1 MITPVLSILVISHNQ
16 RELLRRCM
24 DSLFAQ
30 KIRVPFEIVI
40 SDDRSS
46 DGTWQLI
53 QQYESEFPAMQPNG
67 EYWIPQVVGTQCNSN
82 DCFPINV
89 SERCGWNKLNVYQHA
104 RGKYFVNIDADDY
117 LKSDD
122 VYQLQIDMLEAH
134 PECAM
139 CMQDVWQVNDGA
151 ALDTG
156 FRWPSFGKLKHGTI
170 LTEKDIITQYRA
182 LNQAYMIR
190 RHPEIDC
197 AILYGKYFDDTIITL
212 HHLHF
217 GKCVYVDRADYVW
230 VKYNTS
236 ITCTLRGDDELVE
249 YALLPLHHT
258 FCFPCFLDIFMQDGL
273 PQFIHMFKVLA
284 EKNYQPE
291 LTERSLLSIQHS
303 PGRIYRLLENIT
315 WSKKLQLRVIR
326 LLLLLFKKLNCK
338 NYNLLFRLMI
348 GRKV

>member
-30 KIRVPFEIVI
+30 KIRVPFEIVM

-53 QQYESEFPAMQPNG
+53 WQYQNEYSEMQPNG
-67 EYWIPQVVGTQCNSN
+67 EYWIPQVVGVQCNSDECN
-82 DCFPINV
+82 PLNV

-122 VYQLQIDMLEAH
+122 IYQLQIDMLEAH
-134 PECAM
+134 QECAM
-139 CMQDVWQVNDGA
+139 CMQDVWQVNEGA

-156 FRWPSFGKLKHGTI
+156 FRWPSCGKINHGDI
-170 LTEKDIITQYRA
+170 LSEKDIITRYRA

-197 AILYGKYFDDTIITL
+197 ATLYGKYFDDTIITL
-212 HHLHF
+212 HHLQF
-217 GKCVYVDRADYVW
+217 GKCVYIDRADYVW

-236 ITCTLRGDDELVE
+236 ITGTLKGDDELVE
-249 YALLPLHHT
+249 YALLPLHHAHYIH
-258 FCFPCFLDIFMQDGL
+258 CFLDIFMQDGL

-284 EKNYQPE
+284 EKNYQPM

-303 PGRIYRLLENIT
+303 KGRIYRMIENINHLN
-315 WSKKLQLRVIR
+315 KKR
-326 LLLLLFKKLNCK
+326 LKIMRLILLLFEK
-338 NYNLLFRLMI
+338 YNLKQYRLLYKYMV
-348 GRKV
+348 G

>member
-24 DSLFAQ
+24 DSLLAQ

-67 EYWIPQVVGTQCNSN
+67 EYWTPQVVGTQCNSN
-82 DCFPINV
+82 ECFPLNV

-122 VYQLQIDMLEAH
+122 IYQLQIDMLEAH

-230 VKYNTS
+230 VRYNTS
-236 ITCTLRGDDELVE
+236 ITATLRGDDELVE
-249 YALLPLHHT
+249 YALLPLHHAHYL
-258 FCFPCFLDIFMQDGL
+258 PMFLDLFMQDGL
-273 PQFIHMFKVLA
+273 NVFIHCFKEMA
-284 EKNYQPE
+284 AKNYRLN
-291 LTERSLLSIQHS
+291 LTDRSLLSIKHTE
-303 PGRIYRLLENIT
+303 GRIYRLLERNT
-315 WSKKLQLRVIR
+315 WCHRLQLR
-326 LLLLLFKKLNCK
+326 LLRVALLLFKKLHRK
-338 NYNLLFRLMI
+338 NYQFLYRLMV
-348 GRKV
+348 G

>member
-1 MITPVLSILVISHNQ
+1 MHNPILSILVISHNQ
-16 RELLRRCM
+16 RELLRRCV
-24 DSLFAQ
+24 DSLLAQ
-30 KIRVPFEIVI
+30 KIRVPHEIVI

-53 QQYESEFPAMQPNG
+53 QEYVATYTEIQQNG
-67 EYWIPQVVGTQCNSN
+67 EYWTPQVVGCQCNS
-82 DCFPINV
+82 DECDPLNV

-122 VYQLQIDMLEAH
+122 IYQLQIDMLEAH

-156 FRWPSFGKLKHGTI
+156 FCWPSYGKLSDGNI
-170 LTEKDIITQYRA
+170 LSEKDIITDYRA
-182 LNQAYMIR
+182 VNPCYMIR
-190 RHPEIDC
+190 RHPEVDC
-197 AILYGKYFDDTIITL
+197 AVLYGKHFDDTIITL
-212 HHLHF
+212 HHLQF

-230 VKYNTS
+230 VRYESS
-236 ITCTLRGDDELVE
+236 ITKTLKGDDELVE
-249 YALLPLHHT
+249 YALLPLHHAKYI
-258 FCFPCFLDIFMQDGL
+258 PCFLDIFMEDGL
-273 PQFIHMFKVLA
+273 QQFIHMFKVLA
-284 EKNYQPE
+284 EKNYQPI

-303 PGRIYRLLENIT
+303 QGRIYRLLENIT

-338 NYNLLFRLMI
+338 NYKFLYRLMI
-348 GRKV
+348 G

>member
-1 MITPVLSILVISHNQ
+1 MYNPILSILVISHNQ

-24 DSLFAQ
+24 DSLLVQ

-53 QQYESEFPAMQPNG
+53 QEYESEYPTMLQNG
-67 EYWIPQVVGTQCNSN
+67 EFWTPQVVGMQCNSN
-82 DCFPINV
+82 ECDPLNV

-122 VYQLQIDMLEAH
+122 IYQLQLDTLEAH

-139 CMQDVWQVNDGA
+139 CMQDIWQINDGA
-151 ALDTG
+151 AIETG
-156 FRWPSFGKLKHGTI
+156 IRWPSSGELSHETI
-170 LTEKDIITQYRA
+170 LSEKDIITRYRA

-190 RHPEIDC
+190 RHPEVDC
-197 AILYGKYFDDTIITL
+197 AALYGKYFDDTIITQ
-212 HHLHF
+212 HHLQF

-236 ITCTLRGDDELVE
+236 ITGTLNGDD
-249 YALLPLHHT
+249 ALLEYGLLQLHHARYIPQ
-258 FCFPCFLDIFMQDGL
+258 FMDIFMEDGL
-273 PQFIHMFKVLA
+273 QQFIHMFKVLA
-284 EKNYQPE
+284 EKNYQPI

-303 PGRIYRLLENIT
+303 QGRIYRLLENIT
-315 WSKKLQLRVIR
+315 WSSKLQLRVIR

-338 NYNLLFRLMI
+338 NYKFLYRLMI
-348 GRKV
+348 G

>member
-1 MITPVLSILVISHNQ
+1 MSTPILSILVISHNQ

-24 DSLFAQ
+24 TSLLAQ

-53 QQYESEFPAMQPNG
+53 QEYESGYPAMQLNG
-67 EYWIPQVVGTQCNSN
+67 EYWTPQVVGTQCNSN
-82 DCFPINV
+82 ECFPLNV

-122 VYQLQIDMLEAH
+122 IYQLQIDMLEAH

-139 CMQDVWQVNDGA
+139 CMQDVWQVNDGV

-156 FRWPSFGKLKHGTI
+156 FCWPSYGKLSDGNI
-170 LTEKDIITQYRA
+170 LSEKDIITDYRA
-182 LNQAYMIR
+182 VNPCYMIR
-190 RHPEIDC
+190 RHSEVDC
-197 AILYGKYFDDTIITL
+197 AVLYGKHFDDTIITL
-212 HHLHF
+212 HHLQF

-230 VKYNTS
+230 VRYESS
-236 ITCTLRGDDELVE
+236 ITKTLKGDDELVE
-249 YALLPLHHT
+249 YALLPLHHAKYI
-258 FCFPCFLDIFMQDGL
+258 PCFLDIFMQDGL
-273 PQFIHMFKVLA
+273 LHFIHMFKVLA

-303 PGRIYRLLENIT
+303 QGRIYRLLENII

-338 NYNLLFRLMI
+338 NYKFLYRLMI
-348 GRKV
+348 G

>member
-1 MITPVLSILVISHNQ
+1 MHNPLLSILVISHNQ

-24 DSLFAQ
+24 NSLLAQ
-30 KIRVPFEIVI
+30 KIRVPHEIVI
-40 SDDRSS
+40 SDDRST

-53 QQYESEFPAMQPNG
+53 QEYAATYTTMQQIG
-67 EYWIPQVVGTQCNSN
+67 DYWTPQVVGCQCNSN
-82 DCFPINV
+82 ECNPLNV

-122 VYQLQIDMLEAH
+122 IYQLQIDMLEAH

-139 CMQDVWQVNDGA
+139 CMQDIWQVNDGDSIDNA
-151 ALDTG
+151 H
-156 FRWPSFGKLKHGTI
+156 RWPSYGKIQHG
-170 LTEKDIITQYRA
+170 DIISEEDVITRYRA

-190 RHPEIDC
+190 RKPEVDC
-197 AILYGKYFDDTIITL
+197 AALYGKHFDDTVITL
-212 HHLHF
+212 HHLQF

-236 ITCTLRGDDELVE
+236 ITGTLNGDDALVE
-249 YALLPLHHT
+249 YALLPLHHAHYI
-258 FCFPCFLDIFMQDGL
+258 PCFLDIFMQDGL
-273 PQFIHMFKVLA
+273 SQFIHMFKVLA

-303 PGRIYRLLENIT
+303 QGRIYRLLENIT
-315 WSKKLQLRVIR
+315 WSNKLQLRVIR
-326 LLLLLFKKLNCK
+326 ILLLLFKKLNCK
-338 NYNLLFRLMI
+338 NYKFLYRLMI
-348 GRKV
+348 G